1 MKKWYVYHD
10 NNTKVFKAKQMNKE
24 GIYFSVP
31 LNEDVIRKYI
41 TKEKALIYAEHL
53 NKQVKF
59 LK

>member
-10 NNTKVFKAKQMNKE
+10 NYTKVFKAKEMNRE
-24 GIYFSVP
+24 GLYFCVP
-31 LNEDVIRKYI
+31 LSEDVIRKNI
-41 TKEKALIYAEHL
+41 TKEKALIYAKNL